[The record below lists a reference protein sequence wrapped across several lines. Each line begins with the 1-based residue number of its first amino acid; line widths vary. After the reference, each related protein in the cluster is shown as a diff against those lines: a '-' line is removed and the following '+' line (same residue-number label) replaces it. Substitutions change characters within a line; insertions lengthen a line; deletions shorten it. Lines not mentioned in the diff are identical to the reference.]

1 VTPAEIH
8 DRGFP
13 ARVFVHGDTSSA
25 AAAALAAFNLRIPV
39 GHIEA
44 GFRTGTTLAPYPEE
58 LNRQVISR
66 IAAFHLAPTSI
77 NRQNLV
83 REEIP
88 DERIFV
94 TGNTGIDA
102 LLFAATLDAPF
113 EDAAVPALLDSG
125 SATSS

>member
-1 VTPAEIH
+1 MTPAEIQ
-8 DRGFP
+8 P
-13 ARVFVHGDTSSA
+13 ARVFVHGDTSAA

-58 LNRQVISR
+58 QVISR

-113 EDAAVPALLDSG
+113 EDAPVPALLDSG